1 MANILT
7 PVSLWNNF
15 DVSLDLSAETVAE
28 KCINDVV
35 IQSVTFMGRET
46 EKGRIKIAAAYAFN
60 GQSPSAEAVLVVPDS
75 SETIN
80 DDIMMFF
87 VKRGYSVLMIDYRGE
102 WDGCDFYTH
111 YPEDISYANVK
122 TCGRKKDYVDDSAD
136 KTSWYEWVG
145 VGLYA
150 GKYLRECIGSDK
162 IAAVG
167 VRDGGEIVWK
177 LGVAGNFKSI
187 IPICAAGWKAYN
199 GISKFRSED
208 PALDEERYRFIAGID
223 SQAYAPYVK
232 CPVLMLCSTGDPE
245 FDYDRAFDT
254 FSRINPEFLAGSSIA
269 YTMKCAGIGE
279 KSTVDLFLLLDKTLK
294 NRQVFIPA
302 PPVINV
308 EVDEESNLVARVK
321 FDSQGVVDNCKLY
334 LAEDCLDSA
343 MREWC
348 ACSEKSKSDSDFL
361 YYLNIY
367 EKTSTLFALSRV
379 KYTNGFTVWSKMAVK
394 KISGRF
400 RNTQGKRRVLY
411 NDKDAA
417 HCFSALNY
425 KNGGIGGVFF
435 IDNSVLPHLVT
446 KAKGVKGLYSEFGLS
461 TLRMSNPQFAPVPNN
476 VLSVDLYC
484 DETADFIITLVNMAT
499 GEEYVDIVKL
509 VGGVWQ
515 TAVLD
520 AKSFK
525 TANGATLSE
534 FGGDLKFT
542 LNCSVPYA
550 INNLMWL

>member
-7 PVSLWNNF
+7 PISLWNNF
-15 DVSLDLSAETVAE
+15 DVSLDLSAEILSAKE
-28 KCINDVV
+28 INDVV
-35 IQSVTFMGRET
+35 IQSVTFFGRET
-46 EKGRIKIAAAYAFN
+46 EKGRIKIAAAYAYN
-60 GQSPSAEAVLVVPDS
+60 EQAPSSEAVLIFPDS
-75 SETIN
+75 TQTVN
-80 DDIMMFF
+80 DDIMTFF
-87 VKRGYSVLMIDYRGE
+87 VKRGYSVLMVDYRGE
-102 WDGCDFYTH
+102 WEDCDFYTQ
-111 YPEDISYANVK
+111 YPEDVSYANVTK
-122 TCGRKKDYVDDSAD
+122 CGRRKDFVDDSAD

-150 GKYLRECIGSDK
+150 SKYLSERIGSDK

-167 VRDGGEIVWK
+167 IRDGGEIVWK
-177 LGVAGNFKSI
+177 LGVAGSFKCI

-199 GISKFRSED
+199 GISKFRTEE

-254 FSRINPEFLAGSSIA
+254 FSRINPEFVSDSSIA

-279 KSTVDLFLLLDKTLK
+279 KSTADLFLLLDKTLK

-308 EVDEESNLVARVK
+308 EVDEDSNLIARVK
-321 FDSQGVVDNCKLY
+321 FDTHGIVENCKLY

-343 MREWC
+343 MREWS
-348 ACSEKSKSDSDFL
+348 ACTEKGRTESDFL

-367 EKTSTLFALSRV
+367 EKTTTLFALSRV
-379 KYTNGFTVWSKMAVK
+379 KYINGFTVWSKMAVK
-394 KISGRF
+394 KLGGRF
-400 RNTQGKRRVLY
+400 RNMQGKRRVMY
-411 NDKDAA
+411 NDKDGS

-425 KNGGIGGVFF
+425 KKGGIGGIFF
-435 IDNSVLPHLVT
+435 INDSVLPHLVT

-461 TLRMSNPQFAPVPNN
+461 TLRMGSPQYAPSPNN
-476 VLSVDLYC
+476 VLSADLYC
-484 DETADFIITLVNMAT
+484 DENADFVITLINVAT
-499 GEEYVDIVKL
+499 GEEYSEVLSL

-515 TAVLD
+515 TVIMD

-525 TANGATLSE
+525 TSNGTALSA